1 MLTQKGR
8 CEGDPYIPAVSRRS
22 FLRLAPFWFQPGV
35 NTTPAAILHNGA
47 WGSPQHSPS
56 PDRPPA
62 NHLDC
67 DLPSSSGPT
76 FVSCKGRSL
85 FLPAA
90 LRVLVSLGGGPSA
103 LDFPGLTQSHPCSPL
118 RPRVPPACR
127 CWILSLWTVFAAVS
141 VGRGNRY
148 ACPVQKACDDL
159 NHRKQLY
166 LPGTWLD
173 GQPVSPP
180 ASIDP

>member
-127 CWILSLWTVFAAVS
+127 CWILSLWTVFRRKIVIYYNWLWSLPLPA
-141 VGRGNRY
+141 GRFWTR
-148 ACPVQKACDDL
+148 
-159 NHRKQLY
+159 
-166 LPGTWLD
+166 W
-173 GQPVSPP
+173 
-180 ASIDP
+180 ASISSLEKWRQQMPNSQGPS